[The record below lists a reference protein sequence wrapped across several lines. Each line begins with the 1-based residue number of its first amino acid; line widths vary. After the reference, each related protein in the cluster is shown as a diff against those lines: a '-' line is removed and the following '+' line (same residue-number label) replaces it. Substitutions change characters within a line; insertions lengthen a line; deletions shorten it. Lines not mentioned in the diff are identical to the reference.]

1 MALHTTNIYGDITIA
16 DDAVAM
22 VVAKIAKEVPGV
34 AELVSRRLSDNVLL
48 LFGKEPL
55 AKGVKLVTMDNRIF
69 IELYV
74 LIADGVNIEAVVQS
88 LRSAVTYNVEAFT
101 GMRVKSV
108 DVHVLGL
115 KL

>member
-34 AELVSRRLSDNVLL
+34 AELVSRRLSDNVLI

-55 AKGVKLVTMDNRIF
+55 GKGVKLVTMDNRIF
-69 IELYV
+69 IELFV
-74 LIADGVNIEAVVQS
+74 LIADGVNVEAVVES
-88 LRSAVTYNVEAFT
+88 LKSAVTYNIEAFT
-101 GMRVKSV
+101 GMRIKSV

>member
-34 AELVSRRLSDNVLL
+34 AELVSRRLSDNILI
-48 LFGKEPL
+48 LFG
-55 AKGVKLVTMDNRIF
+55 
-69 IELYV
+69 
-74 LIADGVNIEAVVQS
+74 DGVNVEAVVES
-88 LRSAVTYNVEAFT
+88 LKSAVTYNVEQFT

>member
-1 MALHTTNIYGDITIA
+1 MALHTSNIYGDITIA

-22 VVAKIAKEVPGV
+22 IVAKIAKEIPGV
-34 AELVSRRLSDNVLL
+34 AELVSRRLSDNVLM

-69 IELYV
+69 IELFILV
-74 LIADGVNIEAVVQS
+74 TDGINVEAVVES
-88 LRSAVTYNVEAFT
+88 LKSSITYHVESFT

-108 DVHVLGL
+108 EVNVLGL